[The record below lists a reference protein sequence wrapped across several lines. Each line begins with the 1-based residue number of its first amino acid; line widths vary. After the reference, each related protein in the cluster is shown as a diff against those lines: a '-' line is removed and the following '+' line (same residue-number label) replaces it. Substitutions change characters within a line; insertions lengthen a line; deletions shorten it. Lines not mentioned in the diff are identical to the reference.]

1 MCHLFLPTTEPLWL
15 QYAGQAITKMKKVIY
30 IALLSVLITAFFS
43 ACERILD
50 QSSVEVLTS
59 KGVAAESK

>member
-1 MCHLFLPTTEPLWL
+1 
-15 QYAGQAITKMKKVIY
+15 MKKVIY

-50 QSSVEVLTS
+50 QSSVEEVLTS
-59 KGVAAESK
+59 KGVTAESK